1 METKEFLVKKE
12 ENKQRLDM
20 FLMSKF
26 ENMSRSHIQNLIEK
40 NQVLVDQKA
49 VKCGFSLKE
58 NQKVVI
64 TLPDPIKTDLLPEKI
79 PLDVVFED
87 ADLLVVNKAQ
97 GMVVHPANSVHS
109 GTLVN
114 ALLGSVKDLSG
125 INGELRP
132 GIVHR
137 LDKDT
142 SGLMLVAKNDF
153 AHKSLAKQIA
163 EKTCLRCYWA
173 LVVGNVKKDEGT
185 IETYIGRSKK
195 DRKKMAVLNDGEGR
209 LAISTYRVLKRYS
222 GYTLMEWILKTGR
235 THQIRVHAKHIG
247 HPIVCDP
254 VYGSGEK
261 FGHIGQLL
269 HSKRIKFSHPR
280 TSKTME
286 FEVEL
291 PPYFENILKKLNPIS

>member
-12 ENKQRLDM
+12 DQKQRLDM
-20 FLMSKF
+20 FLISKLGDV
-26 ENMSRSHIQNLIEK
+26 SRNHIQNLIEK
-40 NQVLVDQKA
+40 KQVLVDQKV
-49 VKCGFSLKE
+49 VKCGYSLKE
-58 NQKVVI
+58 NQKVKI
-64 TLPDPIKTDLLPEKI
+64 TLPDPIKTDILPEKI
-79 PLDVVFED
+79 PLNIVFED
-87 ADLLVVNKAQ
+87 ADLLVINKPQ

-114 ALLGSVKDLSG
+114 ALLGSIKDLSG

-153 AHKSLAKQIA
+153 AHKSLAKQIS

-185 IETYIGRSKK
+185 IQTYIGRSKK

-209 LAISTYRVLKRYS
+209 LAISTFKVLKRYS

-254 VYGSGEK
+254 TYGSGEK

-269 HSKRIKFSHPR
+269 HSKRISFSHPR
-280 TSKTME
+280 TSKQMN
-286 FEVEL
+286 FEVDL
-291 PPYFENILKKLNPIS
+291 PPYFEDILKQLKPIL